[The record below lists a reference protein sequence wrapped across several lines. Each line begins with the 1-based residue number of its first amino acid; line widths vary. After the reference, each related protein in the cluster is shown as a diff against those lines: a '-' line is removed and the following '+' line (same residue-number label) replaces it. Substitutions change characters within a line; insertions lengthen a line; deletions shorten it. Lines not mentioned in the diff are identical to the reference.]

1 MIRKTIPNSSI
12 SFIHYFYFQLKIILS
27 RIVYRQDAFCTV
39 NSLAQVE
46 LLQFHERLLS
56 SDNTSGIFFM
66 VYVKPP
72 IHGISDALLM
82 LF

>member
-1 MIRKTIPNSSI
+1 M
-12 SFIHYFYFQLKIILS
+12 LS
-27 RIVYRQDAFCTV
+27 HIVYRQDAFCTV

-66 VYVKPP
+66 VYVKQ
-72 IHGISDALLM
+72 
-82 LF
+82 